1 MTNNFFSF
9 QVHYYFQLAQQQ
21 ANETG
26 TNQNTG
32 VSVANPTTI
41 QVIQPGTGQIQTVAI
56 ANQSQDQ
63 VRTILY
69 M

>member
-1 MTNNFFSF
+1 M
-9 QVHYYFQLAQQQ
+9 HYYFQLAQQQ

-26 TNQNTG
+26 TNQNAG
-32 VSVANPTTI
+32 VSVGNPTTI

-63 VRTILY
+63 VHIIIYLNFSLI
-69 M
+69 